1 MASKKRN
8 YTFTLSDEVA
18 DALEEQSRAMRMSK
32 SGYIEYLV
40 TRQEKEANPQNTKT
54 TEKKSDPQPEPQ
66 PKLEDKPRQP
76 KRTESKEANEP
87 AFSKD
92 DVDFM

>member
-40 TRQEKEANPQNTKT
+40 TCQVKGTAPKATKA
-54 TEKKSDPQPEPQ
+54 EEEPEPRRPE
-66 PKLEDKPRQP
+66 PKIEDKPRQP
-76 KRTESKEANEP
+76 KRTESNEAVEP